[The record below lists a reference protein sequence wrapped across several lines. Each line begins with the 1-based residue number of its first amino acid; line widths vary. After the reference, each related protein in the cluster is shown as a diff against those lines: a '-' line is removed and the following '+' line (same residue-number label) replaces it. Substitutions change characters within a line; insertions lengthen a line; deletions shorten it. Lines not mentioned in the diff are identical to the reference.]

1 MSGQLCWLPK
11 FGAGGQL
18 FLHLRQEHYHP
29 WKIHT
34 AYPGLCI
41 PDYPIAGG
49 SRGWATC
56 QRLLQSGWTLVPT
69 EQARRNFGEDSLA
82 A

>member
-1 MSGQLCWLPK
+1 MAGQLCWLPK
-11 FGAGGQL
+11 LGGNGQL
-18 FLHLRQEHYHP
+18 FLHLRMDNSSP

-34 AYPGLCI
+34 AYPGVCV
-41 PDYPIAGG
+41 PDYPIRGG

-56 QRLLQSGWTLVPT
+56 QKLLQAGWTIVPT
-69 EQARRNFGEDSLA
+69 ANAQSHFEDDSLA